1 MAFFDLVEDVDR
13 AVQQHL
19 GGATIVYQPAEG
31 DAVTV
36 VGMFDATYVL
46 LDQGNAGVEQIMPAV
61 FLRLEDLPVHP
72 DDDEPIITIVDDDD
86 HEIVIAGPYRVRERQ
101 VDSVDGG
108 SVRLLLHRSGA

>member
-1 MAFFDLVEDVDR
+1 MAFTDLVEDVDR

-19 GGATIVYQPAEG
+19 GGVTVVYQPEAG

-36 VGMFDATYVL
+36 TGMFDATYVL
-46 LDQGNAGVEQIMPAV
+46 LDQGNAGVEQVTPAV
-61 FLRLEDLPVHP
+61 WLRLEDLPVHP
-72 DDDEPIITIVDDDD
+72 SEDDPVITVN
-86 HEIVIAGPYRVRERQ
+86 GTTYRVRERQ